1 MAPGRSGRRVIGV
14 SARIAI
20 LGATGHVG
28 KCLTAGLLARG
39 GYSITAVVR
48 NAPRLKAFLS
58 GEAEGAACAVRSFED
73 FRTDEFDAVV
83 NCVGVGTPGAVTEA
97 GAGIFEITERFD
109 ALVLD
114 YQKRHPDTRSIA
126 FSSGAAYCGDF
137 AEPASEAA
145 HARVNIN
152 SLAPTDYYGIA
163 KLASE
168 SKHRAMADRPI
179 VDLRLFGLFSR
190 YADMGAHYFMTDVY
204 HALERQETLKV
215 APENVVRDYIDPDD
229 LCSMVCAVLDAEPC
243 NDVFDLYSAAPVSKF
258 DILTAFAARYGLTYD
273 VLDSPVGGA
282 ATGSKPNYYS
292 TNHRAARL
300 GYSPAYTSIESLHR
314 QVDTLLELQ
323 GGAPRE

>member
-1 MAPGRSGRRVIGV
+1 MAPGRSGWRVTGV
-14 SARIAI
+14 TARIAI

-39 GYSITAVVR
+39 GYSLTAVVR
-48 NAPRLKAFLS
+48 DAPRLMTFLS
-58 GEAEGAACAVRSFED
+58 GEADGAACAVRSFED
-73 FRTDEFDAVV
+73 FGVDEYDAVV
-83 NCVGVGTPGAVTEA
+83 NCVGVGTPGGVTEA
-97 GAGIFEITERFD
+97 GARIFEITERFD

-114 YQKRHPDTRSIA
+114 YQQRHPETRYIA

-137 AEPASEAA
+137 AEPASEATF
-145 HARVNIN
+145 ARVNIN

-168 SKHRAMADRPI
+168 SKHRAMGDRPM

-215 APENVVRDYIDPDD
+215 GPENVIRDYIDPDD
-229 LCSMVCAVLDAEPC
+229 LCSVVCAVLDAEPC

-258 DILTAFAARYGLTYD
+258 EILSTFAARYGLTYD
-273 VLDSPVGGA
+273 VLDSPVGDA

-292 TNHRAARL
+292 TSRRAARL
-300 GYSPAYTSIESLHR
+300 GYRPMYTSIGSLER
-314 QVDTLLELQ
+314 QIDVLLELQ